1 MTDFAPHSTALGALV
16 GTKFNIQNQPQ
27 RTTTINVQ
35 ASTEVNLLDYE
46 MLVFM
51 SNLTELNDINVERF
65 FNSID
70 ILLEKQKKIQKTK
83 QNHNKK
89 NKNNQ
94 KNYNNKN
101 QKIMSIDNNNDANLK
116 RKASNSMKTDIQ
128 WEYSSLK
135 R

>member
-70 ILLEKQKKIQKTK
+70 ILLEKQKKFKK
-83 QNHNKK
+83 PNKIIIK
-89 NKNNQ
+89 RI
-94 KNYNNKN
+94 
-101 QKIMSIDNNNDANLK
+101 KIIK
-116 RKASNSMKTDIQ
+116 KIKKIITI
-128 WEYSSLK
+128 K
-135 R
+135 IKK